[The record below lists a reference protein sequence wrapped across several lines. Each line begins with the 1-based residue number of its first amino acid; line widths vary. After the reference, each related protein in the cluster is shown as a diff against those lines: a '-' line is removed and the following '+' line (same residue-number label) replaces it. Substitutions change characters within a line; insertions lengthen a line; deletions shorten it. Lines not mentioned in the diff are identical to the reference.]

1 MERID
6 VIKKDDIK
14 KEDSGEKK
22 DIFKVWADSYTS
34 VSKIWEESY
43 VNLYKPWIE
52 STGEMYVKAVNLS
65 KGTTP
70 EKYKEF
76 YEEWIKT
83 QQKAIGEIYPF
94 PAQKFDRETIVKILS
109 NAEETNNLFKS
120 WIDVIEEN
128 SRKTQ
133 ELLAVAP
140 DPEKY
145 RDNYYMWMKSY
156 EKIFDE
162 FLSLPAE
169 STKEIFESFS
179 GVPNIYLKN
188 IIQMSKIWK
197 NTFMDLYSPW
207 VDPIMKL
214 SSKMMAIS
222 KGNASSEDYKEFY
235 ELWMNTYQEIYGRM
249 MSSHPAEL
257 SKEML
262 ENFLQSTN
270 IYLNMYKSWIAAL
283 EKLAKKVQE
292 LSGRTSDTEAYKEF
306 YDLWIKTYEKA
317 FDDFFE
323 NMPTLGPMK
332 EMMEPVKS
340 AAKIYGDTFVNVL
353 NARMKSGFGAARKRR
368 E

>member
-1 MERID
+1 MVKKGD
-6 VIKKDDIK
+6 VK

-34 VSKIWEESY
+34 VSKMWEESY

-52 STGEMYVKAVNLS
+52 STAEMFEKAVDLS
-65 KGTTP
+65 KEATP

-76 YEEWIKT
+76 YEEWIKA
-83 QQKAIGEIYPF
+83 QQKAFGKFYPF
-94 PAQKFDRETIVKILS
+94 PAQKFDRETIEKLLT
-109 NAEETNNLFKS
+109 NAEEVNNLFKS

-128 SRKTQ
+128 SRNTQ
-133 ELLAVAP
+133 ELLKGAP

-145 RDNYYMWMKSY
+145 RDHYNMCMNSY

-162 FLSLPAE
+162 FLSLPAQE

-188 IIQMSKIWK
+188 IIQMSKLWK

-214 SSKMMAIS
+214 SSKMMEIS
-222 KGNASSEDYKEFY
+222 KGNASPEDYSEFY
-235 ELWMNTYQEIYGRM
+235 KMWMDTYQETYGKLIEFK
-249 MSSHPAEL
+249 SPP

-262 ENFLQSTN
+262 ENFLQK
-270 IYLNMYKSWIAAL
+270 MA
-283 EKLAKKVQE
+283 EKVKE
-292 LSGRTSDTEAYKEF
+292 LSGRTSDPEAYKEF

-323 NMPTLGPMK
+323 NMPALGPFK
-332 EMMEPVKS
+332 EILEPVKNV
-340 AAKIYGDTFVNVL
+340 AKIYADTFTSISKMW
-353 NARMKSGFGAARKRR
+353 MKSGVHSASAYPGKHTA
-368 E
+368 

>member
-1 MERID
+1 MVKKGD
-6 VIKKDDIK
+6 VKR
-14 KEDSGEKK
+14 EDSGEKK
-22 DIFKVWADSYTS
+22 DIFKVWVDSYTS
-34 VSKIWEESY
+34 VSKMWEESY

-52 STGEMYVKAVNLS
+52 STAEMFEKAVDLS
-65 KGTTP
+65 KEATP

-76 YEEWIKT
+76 YEEWIKA
-83 QQKAIGEIYPF
+83 QQKAFGKFYPLQ
-94 PAQKFDRETIVKILS
+94 AQKFDRETIEKLLT
-109 NAEETNNLFKS
+109 NAEEANNLFKS

-133 ELLAVAP
+133 ELLKGAP

-145 RDNYYMWMKSY
+145 RDHYNMWMKSY

-162 FLSLPAE
+162 FLSLPAQE

-188 IIQMSKIWK
+188 IIQMSKLWK

-207 VDPIMKL
+207 VDPMMKL
-214 SSKMMAIS
+214 SSKMMEIS
-222 KGNASSEDYKEFY
+222 KGNASPEDYREFY
-235 ELWMNTYQEIYGRM
+235 KLWMNTYQETYGRM
-249 MSSHPAEL
+249 MSTQPAKP

-270 IYLNMYKSWIAAL
+270 IYLNMYKSWIAAM
-283 EKLAKKVQE
+283 EKMAEKVKE
-292 LSGRTSDTEAYKEF
+292 LSGRTSDPEAYKEF

-323 NMPTLGPMK
+323 NMPALGPMK
-332 EMMEPVKS
+332 NMMEPVKS
-340 AAKIYGDTFVNVL
+340 AAKIYGDTFVNMSNVW
-353 NARMKSGFGAARKRR
+353 MKSGFGAASKA
-368 E
+368 